1 MPSRSKAPS
10 KSLISKL
17 AHPDSMLTATARS
30 NSRGDP
36 QKALG
41 YYFGNMG
48 DSIERRYNGYDG
60 YGPLG
65 GGSDMG
71 QGVFGPSNS
80 WNAQGPGN
88 FFGTGLINGY
98 GRMFSGAQNGQ
109 SAGGFAYLKRFS
121 SNASFNHNVI
131 AQCMSAYLDYG
142 IVKNIVDLYS
152 DFATEDIDIE
162 HPDASVKNFY
172 RAWADKIGLK
182 ERAHSMF
189 CNLLVSGTTFVHRR
203 WATLEDN
210 EKRAMKRSQSSEII
224 NGKLVVR
231 GKSKDVTIQGR
242 EEGFIDWYLSAKP
255 EVLKKTL
262 ADNNKTAAAPFTD
275 PKGPVEEKLP
285 ENKTKQIPWG
295 YTYLNPLQ
303 MEMRGK
309 KIRNQNYWVMALD
322 KKDTLEIARN
332 MGMRSYQELGTTNI
346 DIPQE
351 FVQRIDAYQGAG
363 DGYSA
368 EIKLTNDELAIVQ
381 APGKWDWFDWA
392 IPFVYP
398 CLKSL
403 YFKDILRGMEIRAAQ
418 SVINSIFLF
427 KLGNLKDGMPAEE
440 EHFDRLADMLQMPGA
455 SMNIL
460 WNEAIEAQVLQPN
473 VDNLFNTDK
482 HDSADRDIM
491 TALGV
496 PEVLIG
502 GNGSN
507 FSNAYVA
514 VSAVM
519 ERLKSYRDRV
529 VTWLMGELKIIA
541 DAMGFQKLPT
551 IRFGRSSLQDA
562 KTYQTFL
569 LSLYDRNIISA
580 DTVLE
585 EAETNVETEVS
596 KMKIEKDLR
605 DIDILEPRGPFIKPP
620 QTAFDM
626 GVAQPGS
633 SDDDGG
639 KMVPKKPGG
648 GQTGVNGR
656 PPGSSTGPT
665 GKQSNPRGPKG
676 KNLAELLELHAV
688 IYERGRAALE
698 QLEQFV
704 GDKLLVAK
712 AKENP
717 GLKHLKQLRAEE
729 REQMEQLIY
738 NVFSHIPVPKNDKV
752 ISDDFI
758 ISMLRSDAAESVK
771 AEVFDIYTNKIADYS
786 KTYSKAPTR
795 EMRRQFMVSAWT
807 QRAIIE
813 HATQKPD
820 LLHI

>member
-1 MPSRSKAPS
+1 MPQRSPKNKIKALSS
-10 KSLISKL
+10 KI
-17 AHPDSMLTATARS
+17 APPDAMLNATARS
-30 NSRGDP
+30 NKSGDN
-36 QKALG
+36 QKALA

-48 DSIERRYNGYDG
+48 DSIERRYNGFDG
-60 YGPLG
+60 FGPLG
-65 GGSDMG
+65 GGNDAF
-71 QGVFGPSNS
+71 QGIYGPSNS

-88 FFGTGLINGY
+88 YFGTGLINGF
-98 GRMFSGAQNGQ
+98 GRMFSGVQAGQ
-109 SAGGFAYLKRFS
+109 GVGGFAYLKRFS
-121 SNASFNHNVI
+121 SNATFNHI
-131 AQCMSAYLDYG
+131 LISQCMTAYLDYG
-142 IVKNIVDLYS
+142 IVKNIVDLYA

-172 RAWADKIGLK
+172 RAWADKVGLK
-182 ERAHSMF
+182 ERVHSMF
-189 CNLLVSGTTFVHRR
+189 CNLLVCGTNFIHRR
-203 WATLEDN
+203 WAVLDDT
-210 EKRAMKRSQSSEII
+210 EKRAMKRAQSSEMI
-224 NGKLVVR
+224 NDTLVVK
-231 GKSKDVTIQGR
+231 GKSKDTSIQGR
-242 EEGFIDWYLSAKP
+242 EEGFIEWYLSSRPETLKSSIKQQAK
-255 EVLKKTL
+255 
-262 ADNNKTAAAPFTD
+262 AAPMTD
-275 PKGPVEEKLP
+275 PKGATEEKLP
-285 ENKTKQIPWG
+285 DNPEKKIPWG

-332 MGMRSYQELGTTNI
+332 MGMKSYQELGTTNI

-351 FVQRIDAYQGAG
+351 FVARINAYQGAG
-363 DGYSA
+363 PNYSA
-368 EIKLTNDELAIVQ
+368 EIKLTNDELSVVQ

-392 IPFVYP
+392 VPFVYP
-398 CLKSL
+398 CLRSL
-403 YFKDILRGMEIRAAQ
+403 YFKDILRTMEIRAAQ

-427 KLGNLKDGMPAEE
+427 KLGNLEKGMPAEE
-440 EHFDRLADMLQMPGA
+440 EHFERLADMLQMPGA

-460 WNEAIEAQVLQPN
+460 WNEAIEAQVLQPK
-473 VDNLFNTDK
+473 VDDLFDTDK

-529 VTWLMGELKIIA
+529 VSWLMGELKIIA

-551 IRFGRSSLQDA
+551 IHFGRSSLQDA
-562 KTYQTFL
+562 KAYQTFL
-569 LSLYDRNIISA
+569 LALYDRNIISA

-585 EAETNVETEVS
+585 EAQTNVETEVS

-605 DIDILEPRGPFIKPP
+605 DIDILEPRGPFVKPP
-620 QTAFDM
+620 QAAFDM
-626 GVAQPGS
+626 GVAPPAS

-639 KMVPKKPGG
+639 KMTPKKPGG
-648 GQTGVNGR
+648 VQTGVNGR

-665 GKQSNPRGPKG
+665 GKQNNPRGPKG
-676 KNLAELLELHAV
+676 RNLAELLELHAV
-688 IYERGRAALE
+688 IHDRGKAVLD
-698 QLEQFV
+698 QLEKFV
-704 GDKLLVAK
+704 GDRYLSAK

-717 GLKHLKQLRAEE
+717 NLKHIKQLRQEE
-729 REQMEQLIY
+729 RERMEQLIY
-738 NVFSHIPVPKNDKV
+738 NVFSHMAVPKTDSAL
-752 ISDDFI
+752 SDDFI
-758 ISMLRSDAAESVK
+758 INLLKSDAVEEVK

-786 KTYSKAPTR
+786 KTYGKAPTR
-795 EMRRQFMVSAWT
+795 DMRRQFMVSAWT
-807 QRAIIE
+807 QRAIMD
-813 HATQKPD
+813 HAAQKPA